1 MKYFDKVFDGIAVF
15 RIKNSEILLEL
26 YFSLKNFSV
35 WKMSKQIRFLPYSP
49 VCDTSKFNH

>member
-1 MKYFDKVFDGIAVF
+1 MKYFDEVFDGIAVF

-35 WKMSKQIRFLPYSP
+35 WKMPKQIRFLPYSP